1 MVYHFAIDTC
11 CKAPMPSRQSR
22 HISGT
27 RLFIETAF
35 HLRWCGFRVFFLH
48 YIILVQWY
56 VARDVE
62 TFCNENGS
70 KRFSGNWCTTTLTIY
85 IYIYEVIRNCS
96 NRSNHQTNEISTIF
110 SLESCSQASRFLS
123 PTPHPGLRLI
133 AWHFHIIAEEF
144 LSFREANAT
153 WRLWVT
159 GLGNFP
165 RAVEST
171 WKIPEITTKNLKLY
185 HTLPPF
191 CLTSGDSWLVDTGKF
206 WQEMFW
212 RTCKDHRRC
221 GCWCL

>member
-1 MVYHFAIDTC
+1 MDQRGSQGTDVQRHW
-11 CKAPMPSRQSR
+11 PS
-22 HISGT
+22 
-27 RLFIETAF
+27 
-35 HLRWCGFRVFFLH
+35 
-48 YIILVQWY
+48 
-56 VARDVE
+56 
-62 TFCNENGS
+62 
-70 KRFSGNWCTTTLTIY
+70 IY